1 MCISAG
7 VPICLAGSAL
17 RSDHAE
23 VQAEVDFV
31 VMDSLFTGPLL
42 EELIDS
48 LLLRSIMLILWTSL
62 FASH

>member
-1 MCISAG
+1 MCTSAGAG
-7 VPICLAGSAL
+7 VPIYLVGSAL

-31 VMDSLFTGPLL
+31 VMDLLFTGPLL

-48 LLLRSIMLILWTSL
+48 
-62 FASH
+62 

>member
-48 LLLRSIMLILWTSL
+48 
-62 FASH
+62 